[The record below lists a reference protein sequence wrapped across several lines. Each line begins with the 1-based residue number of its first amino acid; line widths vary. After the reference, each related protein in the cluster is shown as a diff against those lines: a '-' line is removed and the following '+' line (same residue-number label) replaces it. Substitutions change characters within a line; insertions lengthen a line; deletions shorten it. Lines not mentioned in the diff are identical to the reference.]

1 MSVVDKT
8 APRQTEAIAFEVELA
23 HAPAK
28 VWRALTEPALL
39 SKWLLPVTGLTLA
52 PGSAFTLKAQA
63 FPDWDGTVHC
73 QLREIEAQQKLSYS
87 WAVSEMALE
96 TLVTFTL
103 TPTSTG
109 CRLSIVQSG
118 FKPAQSRNFG
128 GARYGWKLMGDKLVV
143 LLGDVGP

>member
-103 TPTSTG
+103 TPTS
-109 CRLSIVQSG
+109 
-118 FKPAQSRNFG
+118 P
-128 GARYGWKLMGDKLVV
+128 
-143 LLGDVGP
+143 